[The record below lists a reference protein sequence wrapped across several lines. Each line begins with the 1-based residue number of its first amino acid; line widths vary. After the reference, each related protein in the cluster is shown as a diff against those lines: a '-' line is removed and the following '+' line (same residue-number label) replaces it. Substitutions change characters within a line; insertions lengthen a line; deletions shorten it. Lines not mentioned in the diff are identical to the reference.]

1 MNLLEERVLVLNKLW
16 QAINVCST
24 KRALCFLYAGHAK
37 AVESQNGTYETYDFS
52 KWVEYSQNFIFPTCY
67 NTNQEINHSF
77 IHTVSFSLKSPN
89 IIILSFYSNYPNL
102 KIKLSRENIYK
113 RDKYTCQY
121 CSKKLDQKQLNI
133 DHIIP
138 RHRGGKTAW
147 TNVVSCCFECN
158 LKKGGKILPETDMRL
173 LKKPRAPFRY
183 PLQNLHSETQNHK
196 SWSHFLDFNK
206 WNVEIGDNNSIGEW
220 PVMSEK
226 NYKNLPVRQGLLNT
240 DH

>member
-16 QAINVCST
+16 QAINVCSIR
-24 KRALCFLYAGHAK
+24 RAVCFLYTGHAK
-37 AVESQNGTYETYDFS
+37 VVDSQNGNYETYDFS
-52 KWVEYSQNFIFPTCY
+52 NWVKYSENILSSNNANIKQKAGEN
-67 NTNQEINHSF
+67 NGA
-77 IHTVSFSLKSPN
+77 IHTTSYSLKPPH
-89 IIILSFYSNYPNL
+89 IIILSFYSGYPNL

-121 CSKKLDQKQLNI
+121 CGKKLDQKQLNI

-147 TNVVSCCFECN
+147 ANVVSCCLKCN
-158 LKKGGKILPETDMRL
+158 LNKGGKTLQEANMKP

-183 PLQNLHSETQNHK
+183 PLQNLHFEMQNHK

-206 WNVEIGDNNSIGEW
+206 WNVEIGDNREQRTEDRVQIS
-220 PVMSEK
+220 
-226 NYKNLPVRQGLLNT
+226 
-240 DH
+240 DF